1 MEDEVIDSTVEEV
14 AQPEVTDQPVE
25 KSMDDT
31 IRETLEKIQSR
42 EEGETPDQQEQR
54 LRDDKGRFAAKQQEE
69 PTEPVQDAA
78 EAPQEAPQGVPPE
91 LQRLGLRKEEAEA
104 LQANPVALNA
114 FMRRSEE
121 MHKGLEQYRAKA
133 QVGEELMQ
141 VAQPFAHDLQAYGIT
156 PAQAFQ
162 KLMVAEANLRH
173 GTTEQKTQMLLK
185 MASDYGIDLGQAQQY
200 QANQPYVDPQVEGLK
215 SELNQMRAWVQQQ
228 QQAREWQERQ
238 TLNSEI
244 QKFAQD
250 PANTHF
256 EAVKGTMAGLLQA
269 GLAST
274 LQDAYEQAIY
284 TNPDIR
290 NQVLAAQQAQANEKR
305 KAEAIQKANEAK
317 RAAAVNIS
325 RRGVLPASR
334 PVGSMEDTIRET
346 ASRLGIL

>member
-14 AQPEVTDQPVE
+14 AQPEVIDQPVE

-31 IRETLEKIQSR
+31 IRETLERIQSR
-42 EEGETPDQQEQR
+42 EEGEDRQR
-54 LRDDKGRFAAKQQEE
+54 DEKGRFAPKQEQVAEE
-69 PTEPVQDAA
+69 PEPVQEAA
-78 EAPQEAPQGVPPE
+78 EAPQEAPQGVPQE
-91 LQRLGLRKEEAEA
+91 LQRLGLRKDEAEA
-104 LQANPVALNA
+104 LQANPVALQA

-141 VAQPFAHDLQAYGIT
+141 VAQPFARDLQAFGIS

-185 MASDYGIDLGQAQQY
+185 MATDYGIDLGQAQQY

-215 SELNQMRAWVQQQ
+215 SELNQMRSWVQQQ

-238 TLNSEI
+238 TLNREI
-244 QKFAQD
+244 SKFSQD
-250 PANTHF
+250 PAHTHF

-269 GLAST
+269 GLATT